1 MKNVGLV
8 LSLVL
13 MVSILSIGLG
23 ATKGPSVQYL
33 SAVEFQKLT
42 LSSKNIL
49 VDIRTPEEY
58 ASGHIRNAALINL
71 HADDFAKNI
80 SQLNKAK
87 TILIYCRSGRRTE
100 LGKEEL
106 QRQGFKNI
114 GILKGG
120 INAWNDAN
128 LPLEQ

>member
-8 LSLVL
+8 ISLVFI
-13 MVSILSIGLG
+13 VSVLSIGLG
-23 ATKGPSVQYL
+23 ATKGPSVQYF
-33 SAVEFQKLT
+33 SPSDFQKLT

-58 ASGHIRNAALINL
+58 ASGHIRHAQLINL
-71 HADDFAKNI
+71 HDADFSTNI
-80 SQLNKAK
+80 GRPDKGK
-87 TILIYCRSGRRTE
+87 TILIYCRSGHRTE
-100 LGKEEL
+100 AGKEDL
-106 QRQGFKNI
+106 QRQGFKKI

-128 LPLEQ
+128 FPIEQ